1 MHHNEDD
8 DILNRADC
16 VPTFFTIREPLYKR
30 HAAGVIENELRCF
43 KCNAVLLPVDFVFRF
58 IPFDPHLCLQYST
71 YSGVK
76 SSGGMLYQGP
86 V

>member
-16 VPTFFTIREPLYKR
+16 VPTFFTICEPLYKC
-30 HAAGVIENELRCF
+30 HAAGVIENELCCF
-43 KCNAVLLPVDFVFRF
+43 KLNTVLPPVNFVFRF
-58 IPFDPHLCLQYST
+58 IPFDPHLYLQYSP
-71 YSGVK
+71 YARVS
-76 SSGGMLYQGP
+76 SSGEMLYQGP